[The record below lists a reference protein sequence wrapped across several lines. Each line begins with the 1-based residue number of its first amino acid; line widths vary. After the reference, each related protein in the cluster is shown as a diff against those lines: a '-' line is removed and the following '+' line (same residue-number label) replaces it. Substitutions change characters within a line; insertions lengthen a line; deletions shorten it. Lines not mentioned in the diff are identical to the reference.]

1 MDRMTRGGNPVDT
14 NQIGALSLMKPFY
27 PIKHDP
33 TKKLE
38 PRMVFGI
45 STPTYDPWDAIK
57 VNL

>member
-14 NQIGALSLMKPFY
+14 NQLGALSLMKPFY

-45 STPTYDPWDAIK
+45 STPTYDP
-57 VNL
+57 